1 MTRPQDKGC
10 LSIAVAGAG
19 YVGLSL
25 AVLLAQHHDVTVIDV
40 VEEKVRAIQEGR
52 SPLRD
57 PLIEQWLAT
66 KDLRLTATVDG
77 AAAYAGADLLIVAA
91 PTDYDAAKDFF
102 DTSHVEE
109 VLNLAYRVNPS
120 IDAVIKSTVPVGYTQ
135 SLAETRPEANLV
147 FSPEFLREGRALED
161 NLYPSRIIAGY
172 PTGLAGSERLRSG
185 ARAFVGLLASCS
197 LKPDVPTLVMGATE
211 AEAVKLFSNTYLAL
225 RVAYFN
231 ELDTYADVKGLD
243 TAAIVE
249 GVCLEPRI
257 GSFYNN
263 PSFGY
268 GGYCLPKDTRQLLAN
283 YRDVPQNII
292 AAIVNAN
299 ATRKRFVADE
309 VERLWRR
316 EEGPVGIYRLA
327 MKSGSDNSRA
337 SSIKDVIDHL
347 RADGVD
353 VVLYEPALKGRTLGD
368 VEVVKDLDEFK
379 DRCSVIVANR
389 WNEDLDDV
397 AAKVYTRDLFHRD

>member
-25 AVLLAQHHDVTVIDV
+25 AVLLAQHHDVTVVDV

-257 GSFYNN
+257 GS
-263 PSFGY
+263 
-268 GGYCLPKDTRQLLAN
+268 
-283 YRDVPQNII
+283 I
-292 AAIVNAN
+292 
-299 ATRKRFVADE
+299 
-309 VERLWRR
+309 
-316 EEGPVGIYRLA
+316 
-327 MKSGSDNSRA
+327 
-337 SSIKDVIDHL
+337 
-347 RADGVD
+347 
-353 VVLYEPALKGRTLGD
+353 
-368 VEVVKDLDEFK
+368 
-379 DRCSVIVANR
+379 
-389 WNEDLDDV
+389 
-397 AAKVYTRDLFHRD
+397 